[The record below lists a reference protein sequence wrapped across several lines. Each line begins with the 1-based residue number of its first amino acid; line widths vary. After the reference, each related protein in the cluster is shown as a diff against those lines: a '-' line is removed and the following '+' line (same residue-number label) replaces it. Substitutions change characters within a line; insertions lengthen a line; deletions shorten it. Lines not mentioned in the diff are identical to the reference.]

1 MKDLL
6 ILAKESDKVVYA
18 VDEPKTI
25 TRNDVKA
32 FFDST
37 QIAGD
42 ASDFVKAVK
51 DAEENLAAVVAE
63 IDTKVAEREE
73 YETVTIKEALDEAKA
88 RRDLAIK
95 NAQDEYDANVLMLR
109 DRAEKLAEGICK
121 LKEDGLRDANEK
133 LNKARKALEN
143 FNKAQTEY
151 NNKKE
156 LYTEAL
162 VKMDEVVAAEKAKA
176 QASAQVRILDPATA
190 AKVVNLSAEGQA
202 SRRLKF

>member
-6 ILAKESDKVVYA
+6 ILAKEQDKVVYA
-18 VDEPKTI
+18 VDEPKTL
-25 TRNDVKA
+25 TRNDVKV

-37 QIAGD
+37 HVAGN
-42 ASDFVKAVK
+42 ASDLIKAVK

-63 IDTKVAEREE
+63 IDTKVAERED

-95 NAQDEYDANVLMLR
+95 TAQDEYDANVSMLR
-109 DRAEKLAEGICK
+109 DRVEKLAEGICK
-121 LKEDGLRDANEK
+121 LKEDGLKDANEK
-133 LNKARKALEN
+133 LNKARKALED
-143 FNKAQTEY
+143 FNKAQADY

-162 VKMDEVVAAEKAKA
+162 AKMDEVIAAEKAKA
-176 QASAQVRILDPATA
+176 QASVQVGVIASANAT
-190 AKVVNLSAEGQA
+190 KVVNLSTEGQV

>member
-6 ILAKESDKVVYA
+6 ILAKEQDKVVYA
-18 VDEPKTI
+18 VDEPKTL

-37 QIAGD
+37 HVASN
-42 ASDFVKAVK
+42 ASDLIKAVK

-63 IDTKVAEREE
+63 IDTKVAERED

-95 NAQDEYDANVLMLR
+95 TAQDEYDANVSMLR

-121 LKEDGLRDANEK
+121 LKEDGLKDANER
-133 LNKARKALEN
+133 LNKARKALED
-143 FNKAQTEY
+143 FNKAQVDY

-162 VKMDEVVAAEKAKA
+162 AKMDEVVVAEKAKA
-176 QASAQVRILDPATA
+176 QASVQVGVIASANAT
-190 AKVVNLSAEGQA
+190 KVVNLSTEGQV